1 MLSWQE
7 SVATEQGGGR
17 EAGVVA
23 GAGLEG
29 SPPEVGETTQGTS
42 PGFEM
47 PKLNPSDVLPAAR
60 SCDLNF
66 PKHHQQLG
74 MNWAYVEADKIMTV
88 GD

>member
-29 SPPEVGETTQGTS
+29 SPPEVRETVHGTS

-47 PKLNPSDVLPAAR
+47 PKPILPAAG

-66 PKHHQQLG
+66 PQTPPPAG
-74 MNWAYVEADKIMTV
+74 NENWAYVEADKIMTV